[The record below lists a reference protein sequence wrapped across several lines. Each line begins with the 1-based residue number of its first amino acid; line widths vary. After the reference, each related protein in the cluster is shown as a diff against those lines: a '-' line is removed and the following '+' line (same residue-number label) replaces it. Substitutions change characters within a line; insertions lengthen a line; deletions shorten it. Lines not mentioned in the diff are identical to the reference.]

1 VPTLSRA
8 DVSVSSSSLDLPDSP
23 GVYLFKNKA
32 GRVLYVG
39 KATSLR
45 SRTRSYFAKNPDR
58 AMIPEL
64 VEKSDDIS
72 FIVTNNP
79 SEALVLE
86 RQLIREHKPRYNS
99 MLKDDK
105 SFPYLAFT
113 NHRFPRILY
122 TRHPPAD
129 SRHWGPFPDAGAAK
143 RMVQL
148 LRRQFGIRD
157 CKELLPQGCLS
168 MHIGLCSGPC
178 IEAGNYQD
186 NVDAAAS
193 VLNGDAKA
201 LLSELVSEM
210 QQNSD
215 EKRFEQAAKVRDLI
229 ASVQR
234 TLSQQVISSRFY
246 RDCDAIGFAS
256 RGDLAMVVVMHAK
269 EGIVQSQEKW
279 LLIHRGDIGESIA
292 RFISDHYAARTPP
305 RLILL
310 PTPLPETVSAWLD
323 ERRGSQVKVRIPHR
337 GDLATLRKL
346 ADQNADLQ
354 VERQLRKHAGS
365 LEQRA
370 ADDGALLLKQESL
383 DYIVCFDM
391 SQLQGAERVG
401 ASVVLRNGRPS
412 KKEYRTYIIKQ
423 DAMDDLRMMSEVV
436 ERWLKRQDE
445 WPDLLL
451 LDGGETHLST
461 INKMLSKHGL
471 SERFPVA
478 ALAKREE
485 TLHRLEQEPLILDR
499 MGRVIVHAR
508 DEAHRFANSYHR
520 KRRGRRTL
528 RDPLEKVEGMGAKKL
543 QALLRH
549 FGGRKEIKHASRE
562 QLLQVPGIGPALA
575 IRILESF
582 KS

>member
-1 VPTLSRA
+1 
-8 DVSVSSSSLDLPDSP
+8 
-23 GVYLFKNKA
+23 
-32 GRVLYVG
+32 
-39 KATSLR
+39 
-45 SRTRSYFAKNPDR
+45 
-58 AMIPEL
+58 
-64 VEKSDDIS
+64 
-72 FIVTNNP
+72 
-79 SEALVLE
+79 
-86 RQLIREHKPRYNS
+86 
-99 MLKDDK
+99 
-105 SFPYLAFT
+105 
-113 NHRFPRILY
+113 
-122 TRHPPAD
+122 
-129 SRHWGPFPDAGAAK
+129 
-143 RMVQL
+143 
-148 LRRQFGIRD
+148 
-157 CKELLPQGCLS
+157 
-168 MHIGLCSGPC
+168 
-178 IEAGNYQD
+178 
-186 NVDAAAS
+186 
-193 VLNGDAKA
+193 
-201 LLSELVSEM
+201 M
-210 QQNSD
+210 QQYSD
-215 EKRFEQAAKVRDLI
+215 EKLFEQAAKVRDLI

-323 ERRGSQVKVRIPHR
+323 ERRGSQVEVRIPHR

-354 VERQLRKHAGS
+354 VERHLRKHSGS

-370 ADDGALLLKQESL
+370 ADDGAVLLKQESL
-383 DYIVCFDM
+383 DHIVCFDM

-401 ASVVLRNGRPS
+401 ASVVLRNGRPA

-423 DAMDDLRMMSEVV
+423 DSMDDLRMMSEVV

-445 WPDLLL
+445 WPELLL

-471 SERFPVA
+471 SGRFPVA

-508 DEAHRFANSYHR
+508 DEAHRFVNSYHR

-528 RDPLEKVEGMGAKKL
+528 RDPLEEVSGMGAKKL

-562 QLLQVPGIGPALA
+562 QLLQVPGIGLALA
-575 IRILESF
+575 NRVLESF
-582 KS
+582 KP